1 MTRSMTKEEMVTEVK
16 RIVTL
21 ARANDADGAHAG
33 YQALFSNPGFVT
45 LQPQDQRQAL
55 KLLVLAKR
63 HGKQPASL
71 VPAIRATLGPLTDLV
86 SRYNDPEDY
95 EMLGVSHVV
104 LGNEAS
110 ASAIFKEGLQLER
123 ERSAQ
128 SDLCGRLMTR
138 LSAL

>member
-1 MTRSMTKEEMVTEVK
+1 MVAEVK
-16 RIVTL
+16 RIVTM
-21 ARANDADGAHAG
+21 ARANDADGANSG

-63 HGKQPASL
+63 HGKQPESL
-71 VPAIRATLGPLTDLV
+71 IPAIRATLGPLTDLV

-95 EMLGVSHVV
+95 EMLGVSHVI

-123 ERSAQ
+123 ERSPQ

-138 LSAL
+138 LSAI